1 MAGSL
6 TIQNIT
12 FSNTS
17 SIIKTSSN
25 CTLDMR
31 DVNILDMENKNA
43 FRLYESFATIDNIE
57 IILQE
62 EIDAM
67 IMTQKESMIELF

>member
-1 MAGSL
+1 
-6 TIQNIT
+6 
-12 FSNTS
+12 
-17 SIIKTSSN
+17 
-25 CTLDMR
+25 MR

-62 EIDAM
+62 EIDVM